1 MAALPVVLQVGAGTV
16 VIVVEGKYRPEV
28 LIEVEVQAEKI
39 SMTDVETTQSVE
51 ARVIVTA
58 TGPGWYGPPDTYGS
72 EPK

>member
-1 MAALPVVLQVGAGTV
+1 VLQVGAGTV

-51 ARVIVTA
+51 ARVIATA